1 MARRAALATMRNFSN
16 ETILKTQDSM
26 AQSLV
31 STLDSTF
38 VLCNLAGLYYLR
50 PLGDIKGGQQSG
62 HQADFMI

>member
-1 MARRAALATMRNFSN
+1 
-16 ETILKTQDSM
+16 M

-31 STLDSTF
+31 GTLDSTF
-38 VLCNLAGLYYLR
+38 VLCNLAGFYYLR